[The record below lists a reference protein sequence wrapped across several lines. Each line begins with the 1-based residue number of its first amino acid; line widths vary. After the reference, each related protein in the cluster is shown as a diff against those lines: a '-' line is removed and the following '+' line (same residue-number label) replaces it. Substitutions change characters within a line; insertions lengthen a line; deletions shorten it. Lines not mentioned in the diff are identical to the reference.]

1 MHSLCNQYPDLAQS
15 SRRYAKT
22 FSRIRLV
29 NFRISPVPQSTW
41 MESSNRPGAANLHS
55 EVGAGCRRRQRRHQP
70 TSWRRVWATPVHP
83 AIANRTAAI
92 DHKRGLVRCG
102 PAEMKCSPPRRYPSR
117 LRRNSVSRLMPSS
130 VTASAVRSHGPVAR
144 HCCLSCSK
152 LVGGIGAFPKN
163 GGTACYVC
171 LFCVHA

>member
-1 MHSLCNQYPDLAQS
+1 
-15 SRRYAKT
+15 
-22 FSRIRLV
+22 
-29 NFRISPVPQSTW
+29 
-41 MESSNRPGAANLHS
+41 MESGLTNPPALIGTGAAKGVTSPGTANLHS

-70 TSWRRVWATPVHP
+70 TSCRRDMATPVHP
-83 AIANRTAAI
+83 AIATRTAAI

-130 VTASAVRSHGPVAR
+130 VTASAVRSHGSVAR